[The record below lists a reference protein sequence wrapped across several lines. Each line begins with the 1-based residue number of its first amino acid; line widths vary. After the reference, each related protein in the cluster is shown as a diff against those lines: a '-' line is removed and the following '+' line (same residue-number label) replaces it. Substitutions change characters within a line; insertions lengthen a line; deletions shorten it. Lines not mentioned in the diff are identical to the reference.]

1 MNDYLSI
8 ANSKTIYLVV
18 AAILLFVCV
27 FCFTFII
34 RSYRA
39 GINMGMEKTLLKK
52 AITSS
57 ATFTAIPSI
66 SILLGVLAIGGN
78 LGIPVAWLRLSVI
91 GNLQYEATVAQ
102 IAAQGIGKTLDS
114 SILNMDDLVTIL
126 LVMTFG
132 IIWGCLLTIFTL
144 KKYTK
149 KLAHRSISN
158 KANNKPGFSS
168 IAMVAM
174 FIGLCAAF
182 LGNYVANFIVNG
194 VSIPVLTAIVSAF
207 VMAIFEY
214 LIKKKDHKILESFS
228 LALSMIIAM
237 IATVFFSMIL

>member
-1 MNDYLSI
+1 MNDYLAL
-8 ANSKTIYLVV
+8 ANSKVIYLIVG
-18 AAILLFVCV
+18 AILLFVAL
-27 FCFTFII
+27 FCFTFIV

-39 GINMGMEKTLLKK
+39 GIKIGMEKTLLKK
-52 AITSS
+52 AVTSS

-78 LGIPVAWLRLSVI
+78 LGVPVAWLRLSVI

-102 IAAQGIGKTLDS
+102 IAAQGMGKTLDS
-114 SILNMDDLVTIL
+114 SILSMDDLVTIL
-126 LVMTFG
+126 LVMTIG

-149 KLAHRSISN
+149 KLSHRTIQNKDSN
-158 KANNKPGFSS
+158 KPSFAN
-168 IAMVAM
+168 IAMVAL

-182 LGNYVANFIVNG
+182 LGNYLANFIVNG
-194 VSIPVLTAIVSAF
+194 VSIPVLTAIVSAL

-237 IATVFFSMIL
+237 ISTVFFSMAI

>member
-1 MNDYLSI
+1 MNDYLTL
-8 ANSKTIYLVV
+8 ANSKTIYLIVG
-18 AAILLFVCV
+18 AILLFVAL
-27 FCFTFII
+27 FCFTFIF
-34 RSYRA
+34 RSFRA
-39 GINMGMEKTLLKK
+39 GVKMGMDKTVLKR

-66 SILLGVLAIGGN
+66 SILLGVLALGGN
-78 LGIPVAWLRLSVI
+78 LGVPVAWLRLSVI

-102 IAAQGIGKTLDS
+102 VAAQGMGKTLDS
-114 SILNMDDLVTIL
+114 ALLSMDDLVTIL
-126 LVMTFG
+126 LVMTVG

-144 KKYTK
+144 KKYSK
-149 KLAHRSISN
+149 KISVSE
-158 KANNKPGFSS
+158 KASKDSSKPSFAN

-182 LGNYVANFIVNG
+182 VGNYLADFIVNG
-194 VSIPVLTAIVSAF
+194 VYLPVLTTIVSAL

-214 LIKKKDHKILESFS
+214 LIKKKNHKVLESFS

-237 IATVFFSMIL
+237 IATVGFSIIL

>member
-1 MNDYLSI
+1 MNDYLAL

-18 AAILLFVCV
+18 ATILLFVCV
-27 FCFTFII
+27 FCFTFIV

-39 GINMGMEKTLLKK
+39 GIKMGMEKTLLKS
-52 AITSS
+52 AVTSS

-66 SILLGVLAIGGN
+66 SILLGVLALGGN
-78 LGIPVAWLRLSVI
+78 LGVPLAWLRLSVI

-102 IAAQGIGKTLDS
+102 IAAQGMGKTLDS
-114 SILNMDDLVTIL
+114 ALLSMDDLVTIL
-126 LVMTFG
+126 LVMTVG

-144 KKYTK
+144 KQYTK
-149 KLAHRSISN
+149 KLSKKSIQSKN
-158 KANNKPGFSS
+158 QNNPSFAG

-214 LIKKKDHKILESFS
+214 LIKKKDYKVLESFS

-237 IATVFFSMIL
+237 VSTVFFSMVI

>member
-1 MNDYLSI
+1 MNEYLAL
-8 ANSKTIYLVV
+8 ANSKIIYIIV
-18 AAILLFVCV
+18 AAILFFVSV
-27 FCFTFII
+27 FCFTFIF

-39 GINMGMEKTLLKK
+39 GIKMGMEKSLLKK

-66 SILLGVLAIGGN
+66 SILLGVLALGGN
-78 LGIPVAWLRLSVI
+78 LGVPVAWLRLSVI

-102 IAAQGIGKTLDS
+102 IAAQGVGKTLDS
-114 SILNMDDLVTIL
+114 SILTMDDLVTIL

-144 KKYTK
+144 KKYNK
-149 KLAHRSISN
+149 KISQRTISN
-158 KANNKPGFSS
+158 KENNKPSFAN

-182 LGNYVANFIVNG
+182 LGNYVAAFIVNG
-194 VSIPVLTAIVSAF
+194 SSIPVLTAIVSAL
-207 VMAIFEY
+207 VMAVFEY
-214 LIKKKDHKILESFS
+214 LIKKKDHKVLESFS

-237 IATVFFSMIL
+237 IATVFFSLVL

>member
-1 MNDYLSI
+1 MNEYLTL
-8 ANSKTIYLVV
+8 ANSKAIYLIV
-18 AAILLFVCV
+18 AAILLFVSL
-27 FCFTFII
+27 FCFIFII
-34 RSYRA
+34 RSYKA
-39 GINMGMEKTLLKK
+39 GIKMGMDASLLKK

-66 SILLGVLAIGGN
+66 SILLGVLALGGN
-78 LGIPVAWLRLSVI
+78 LGLPISWLRLSVI

-102 IAAQGIGKTLDS
+102 IAAQGMNKTLDS
-114 SILNMDDLVTIL
+114 SLLTMDDLVTIL
-126 LVMTFG
+126 LVMTVG

-149 KLAHRSISN
+149 KIHNRKKDIKKSDQPSF
-158 KANNKPGFSS
+158 AN

-182 LGNYVANFIVNG
+182 LGNYVSNFIVNG
-194 VSIPVLTAIVSAF
+194 VYLPVITALVSALI
-207 VMAIFEY
+207 MALFEY
-214 LIKKKDHKILESFS
+214 LITNKNIKSLESFA

-237 IATVFFSMIL
+237 IATILFSILL

>member
-1 MNDYLSI
+1 MNDYLAL
-8 ANSKTIYLVV
+8 ANSKTIYLIV
-18 AAILLFVCV
+18 ATILLFVCV
-27 FCFTFII
+27 FCFTFIV

-39 GINMGMEKTLLKK
+39 GIKMGMEKTLLKK
-52 AITSS
+52 AVTSS

-66 SILLGVLAIGGN
+66 SILLGVLALGGN
-78 LGIPVAWLRLSVI
+78 LGVPLAWLRLSVI

-114 SILNMDDLVTIL
+114 ALLSMDDLVTIL
-126 LVMTFG
+126 LVMTVG

-144 KKYTK
+144 KQYTK
-149 KLAHRSISN
+149 KLSHKSIQN
-158 KANNKPGFSS
+158 KKTNRPSFAG

-194 VSIPVLTAIVSAF
+194 VSIPVLTALVSAF

-214 LIKKKDHKILESFS
+214 LIKKKNFKVLESFS

-237 IATVFFSMIL
+237 VSTVFFSMVM

>member
-1 MNDYLSI
+1 MNDYLSL
-8 ANSKTIYLVV
+8 ANSKIIYLIV
-18 AAILLFVCV
+18 AAILLFVSV
-27 FCFTFII
+27 FCFTFIF

-39 GINMGMEKTLLKK
+39 GIKMGMDKSLLKK

-66 SILLGVLAIGGN
+66 SILLGVLALGGN
-78 LGIPVAWLRLSVI
+78 LGVPVAWLRLSVI

-102 IAAQGIGKTLDS
+102 IAAQGMGKTLDS
-114 SILNMDDLVTIL
+114 SLLTMDDLVTIL

-149 KLAHRSISN
+149 KLSTRSKANVDSN
-158 KANNKPGFSS
+158 KPSFAN

-182 LGNYVANFIVNG
+182 LGNYLANFIVNG
-194 VSIPVLTAIVSAF
+194 VAVPVLTAIVSAL

-214 LIKKKDHKILESFS
+214 LINKKNHKKLESFA

-237 IATVFFSMIL
+237 IATIFFSLVL

>member
-1 MNDYLSI
+1 MSDYLAL
-8 ANSKTIYLVV
+8 ANSTILYLIV
-18 AAILLFVCV
+18 AAILLFVAL

-34 RSYRA
+34 RSYKA
-39 GINMGMEKTLLKK
+39 GIKMGMEKNLLKK
-52 AITSS
+52 AITSA

-66 SILLGVLAIGGN
+66 SILLGVLALGGN
-78 LGIPVAWLRLSVI
+78 LGVPVAWLRLSVI

-102 IAAQGIGKTLDS
+102 IAAQGIGKTLNNS
-114 SILNMDDLVTIL
+114 FLTMDDLVTIL
-126 LVMTFG
+126 LVMTVG

-149 KLAHRSISN
+149 KLSHRSIKNKDSN
-158 KANNKPGFSS
+158 KPSFAN

-194 VSIPVLTAIVSAF
+194 VTIPIFTAIISAL
-207 VMAIFEY
+207 VMAFFEF
-214 LIKKKDHKILESFS
+214 LINKKNYKSLESFS

-237 IATVFFSMIL
+237 IATVIFSLVM

>member
-1 MNDYLSI
+1 MNEYLTL
-8 ANSKTIYLVV
+8 ANSKAIYLIV
-18 AAILLFVCV
+18 AAILLFVSL
-27 FCFTFII
+27 FCFIFII
-34 RSYRA
+34 RSYKA
-39 GINMGMEKTLLKK
+39 GIKMGMDASLLKK

-66 SILLGVLAIGGN
+66 SILLGVLALGGN
-78 LGIPVAWLRLSVI
+78 LGLPISWLRLSVI

-102 IAAQGIGKTLDS
+102 IAAQGMNKTLDS
-114 SILNMDDLVTIL
+114 SLLTMDDLVTIL
-126 LVMTFG
+126 LVMTVG

-149 KLAHRSISN
+149 KIHNRKKDIKKSDRPSF
-158 KANNKPGFSS
+158 AN

-182 LGNYVANFIVNG
+182 LGNYVSNFIVNG
-194 VSIPVLTAIVSAF
+194 VYLPVITALVSALI
-207 VMAIFEY
+207 MALFEY
-214 LIKKKDHKILESFS
+214 LITNKNIKSLESFA

-237 IATVFFSMIL
+237 IATILFSILL